1 MALPEKR
8 WIQRLDNYE
17 KAVAVLENAFSV
29 SQERELT
36 ELEKM
41 GLIQA
46 FEMTFELAWNLMKD
60 FLRYIGIFEIMGSKD
75 TIKRAFSN
83 GIIDNAQVWI
93 DMIDSRNET
102 SHCYDE
108 VIAIRVVTSV
118 TRSYIEE
125 MRNFLETM
133 NRYKKAEE

>member
-1 MALPEKR
+1 MPLPEKR

-17 KAVAVLENAFSV
+17 KAVAVLENAFSI

-118 TRSYIEE
+118 TRSYVEE
-125 MRNFLETM
+125 MKNFLETM
-133 NRYKKAEE
+133 NRFKKAEG